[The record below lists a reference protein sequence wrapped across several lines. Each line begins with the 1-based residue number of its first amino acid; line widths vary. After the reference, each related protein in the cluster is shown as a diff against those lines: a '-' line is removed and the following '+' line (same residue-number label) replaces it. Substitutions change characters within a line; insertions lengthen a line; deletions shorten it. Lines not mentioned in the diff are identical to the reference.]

1 MENVDK
7 NNLPDAKK
15 VEQKKTKL
23 GLIIGLSVGAA
34 VLAIIGIA
42 VALIFAFSISKADWQ
57 KSEDHL
63 DSLNSFIKKT
73 NTVIEDYVSEMTD
86 SPTQENIAKVTSD
99 IKKYRDDLK
108 GRISDLSAEKAIKQ
122 DKKAADKF
130 AKINTIYKKYDNELA
145 KLGVIYAKVL
155 PLFGDMKDLGS
166 RENSLTS
173 FSDVKSLA
181 NKFISIGNK
190 FALVKTGYSDID
202 EVVAKIGDDM
212 KKIGNQMSGLSAGD
226 LSGVSNLT
234 DLTDELESDSEDLT
248 DVFESSPVSD
258 LESDFDDAV
267 YDLSAYIS
275 LQIK

>member
-1 MENVDK
+1 MNWR
-7 NNLPDAKK
+7 NW
-15 VEQKKTKL
+15 
-23 GLIIGLSVGAA
+23 S
-34 VLAIIGIA
+34 
-42 VALIFAFSISKADWQ
+42 
-57 KSEDHL
+57 
-63 DSLNSFIKKT
+63 
-73 NTVIEDYVSEMTD
+73 
-86 SPTQENIAKVTSD
+86 
-99 IKKYRDDLK
+99 
-108 GRISDLSAEKAIKQ
+108 
-122 DKKAADKF
+122 
-130 AKINTIYKKYDNELA
+130 
-145 KLGVIYAKVL
+145 VIYAKVL
-155 PLFGDMKDLGS
+155 RLFSEMKDLGS